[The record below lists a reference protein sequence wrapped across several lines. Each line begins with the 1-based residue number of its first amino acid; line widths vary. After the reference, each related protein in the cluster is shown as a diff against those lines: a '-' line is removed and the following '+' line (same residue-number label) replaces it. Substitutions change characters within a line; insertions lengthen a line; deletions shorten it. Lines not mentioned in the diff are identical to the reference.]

1 MNIMPK
7 KATTV
12 MKIPR
17 SQSIVHVDEF
27 LDLVRRIVLKTLS
40 IIIKNNASI
49 ISVGDLVLND
59 GDLRFLYM

>member
-1 MNIMPK
+1 MNIIPK
-7 KATTV
+7 KAITV
-12 MKIPR
+12 VKTPR

-27 LDLVRRIVLKTLS
+27 LDLVRRNVLKMLS
-40 IIIKNNASI
+40 IIIKKNASI